1 MKSTIAVL
9 SLLFVSATA
18 LSQQP
23 AKVNLIPYFDKVSPP
38 PVTAKEAYEK
48 CGNPNQPDN
57 SDAQK
62 LFKPLRDELLHLEKI
77 ISTPTE
83 TPAMGGSM
91 NREPQS
97 VMDALKEYQ
106 KVMQSQAQGYSKLG
120 AESAAQTKYEEELK
134 SKHKAVEDWKAQA
147 IKNLPMH
154 DEGEAGS
161 ARDPKALYNVN
172 LTAYKKH
179 VAIADEHLKTISKL
193 WTQEKTKSKDT
204 YAAYE
209 AALEKTHYG
218 EDAVNGMLRVQLS
231 PGQNMMI
238 EAITAL
244 IDKSQKAY
252 EYAANW
258 YGPMVHYE
266 KHYKPE

>member
-1 MKSTIAVL
+1 MKLLMTALI
-9 SLLFVSATA
+9 LLFVSCVA

-23 AKVNLIPYFDKVSPP
+23 AKVNLMLYFDKVSPP

-48 CGNPNQPDN
+48 CGNASQPDN

-62 LFKPLRDELLHLEKI
+62 LFKTLRDELARIDKT

-91 NREPQS
+91 KQEPQS
-97 VMDALKEYQ
+97 VMDAFKEYQ
-106 KVMQSQAQGYSKLG
+106 KLMQSQAQGYSQLG
-120 AESAAQTKYEEELK
+120 AESAAKTKYEEELK

-147 IKNLPMH
+147 IKNLPLH

-161 ARDPKALYNVN
+161 ARDPKAIYNVN

-179 VAIADEHLKTISKL
+179 VSIADEHLRKVSSL
-193 WTQEKTKSKDT
+193 WAEEKAKSKKM

-209 AALEKTHYG
+209 VALEKTHYG
-218 EDAVNGMLRVQLS
+218 DDAVNSMLKVQLA
-231 PGQNMMI
+231 PGQSMMI
-238 EAITAL
+238 QAITEL
-244 IDKSQKAY
+244 IDKSQEAY
-252 EYAANW
+252 KYAADW

-266 KHYKPE
+266 KHNKPE

>member
-1 MKSTIAVL
+1 M
-9 SLLFVSATA
+9 
-18 LSQQP
+18 
-23 AKVNLIPYFDKVSPP
+23 
-38 PVTAKEAYEK
+38 TAKEAYEK

-62 LFKPLRDELLHLEKI
+62 LFKPLRDELNRLEEI

-91 NREPQS
+91 KREPQS
-97 VMDALKEYQ
+97 VIDALKEYQ
-106 KVMQSQAQGYSKLG
+106 KLMQSQAQGYAQLG
-120 AESAAQTKYEEELK
+120 AESASQTKYEEELE

-154 DEGEAGS
+154 DEGEAGKE
-161 ARDPKALYNVN
+161 RDPKALYNVN
-172 LTAYKKH
+172 LTAFKKH
-179 VAIADEHLKTISKL
+179 VSIADEHLKKVSNL
-193 WTQEKTKSKDT
+193 WVEEKAKSKNT
-204 YAAYE
+204 YTAYE

-218 EDAVNGMLRVQLS
+218 DDAVNGMLRVQLS
-231 PGQNMMI
+231 SGQNMMI
-238 EAITAL
+238 GAINAL

-258 YGPMVHYE
+258 YGPMVQYE